1 MYVYLTPYPPP
12 SYIYLQEI
20 WIDVAADV
28 TNTSNADEC
37 EGYDPKTC
45 RFTAVSEKRRCYTKN
60 ANSLYLP
67 PGSSPFPQPTP
78 GNPGNFLPM
87 DIAVY
92 ACMHPTDP

>member
-1 MYVYLTPYPPP
+1 M
-12 SYIYLQEI
+12 QEI
-20 WIDVAADV
+20 WIDVASDV
-28 TNTSNADEC
+28 SNTSNAEC

-67 PGSSPFPQPTP
+67 PGSNRSPLPTP

-87 DIAVY
+87 DIAV
-92 ACMHPTDP
+92 HPTDPYPLYMYICV